1 MQLLAE
7 RRGAEMAAPHPREFA
22 EFFTALW
29 GRRPFAWQQDLAAR
43 VLQREVLDGKGA
55 QAPWPEA
62 IALPTASGKTAC
74 MDIAVFALAAQAAR
88 LNAGEAITAPRRIFF
103 VVDRRVIVDEA
114 HNRAQCLRDKLR
126 DAQDGILRE
135 VADSLRLI
143 GHGENWNS
151 DDLPLSVHAL
161 RGGMYRS
168 EAWVRNPLQPTIV
181 ASTVDQIGSRLL
193 FRAYGR
199 GPRTWPIYA
208 GLAANDSLIL
218 LDEAHCAQPFLQTL
232 QAVNLFRNWAH
243 QPLGRC
249 FHPVVMSATPPP
261 CLNDVFKDYSDEGRR
276 SDHPLGKRQ
285 LAGKPAELVCVGE
298 AIIKAKANSRSR
310 DLDEETA
317 NRLAS
322 EMVKELA
329 LSAQKLLGSGRQAV
343 ALFVNRVA
351 TARRVWKRLREG
363 GENLSTVLLTGR
375 MRDIDKDAAVDRL
388 ASLDLHSSR
397 SSTRHLEK
405 PVIVVATQ
413 TLEVGADL
421 DFDGLVTECASLDA
435 LRQRFGRLNRM
446 GRCVDGRAVIL
457 VRADQ
462 AKPKK
467 GVADPV
473 YGEALAET
481 WKWLKKQASKKREID
496 FGIAHL
502 NERLPQGDQLSKL
515 NAPVHDAPVM
525 LPAHVDCWSQTA
537 PTPQPSPD
545 IALFLRGP
553 QEGAADVRV
562 CWRADLDLTSDDGK
576 DQAIESLRLCA
587 PSGGE
592 TLPVPVGLFK
602 RWLAGK
608 QEEDDS
614 PDLEGVGAADQA
626 VEDCRD
632 ADCSV
637 IRWRGAETGRQEVI
651 FDPEQV
657 RPGDLIVIPTR
668 HPGRFD
674 QLGDL
679 PPEASEHPDSLDVG
693 DQAHRMA
700 RAKPILRLHPALVAA
715 WPDLISVKS
724 KALDLLGDV
733 EERFES
739 DPDEIAHEVR
749 DLLIELSAV
758 QDLDLSRWNWMPETA
773 RELKKEFSVSRL
785 RRECRLAG
793 PALILAGQHR
803 LPKLANEADHFS
815 DEDDATASAISHR
828 GGQPVLLRKHLPGVE
843 EFAGRHANGC
853 GLPEDLAEAITRA
866 GLLHDIG
873 KADPRFQSLLRNGAP
888 PGDQLLAKSAEMP
901 KTRVA
906 VGRTHVASG
915 YPDGGRHEL
924 LSVRLAESC
933 PALLPK
939 KPILRDLVL
948 HLVGSHHGY
957 CRPFAPVVADAEGGT
972 VKFDLRGHQMQ
983 WSGPTGL
990 ERLDSGAADRYW
1002 RLVRHYGWW
1011 GLAWL
1016 EALLRLA
1023 DWRRSEWEETHDAG

>member
-1 MQLLAE
+1 
-7 RRGAEMAAPHPREFA
+7 
-22 EFFTALW
+22 
-29 GRRPFAWQQDLAAR
+29 
-43 VLQREVLDGKGA
+43 
-55 QAPWPEA
+55 
-62 IALPTASGKTAC
+62 

-88 LNAGEAITAPRRIFF
+88 LNTGEAITAPRRIFF

-114 HNRAQCLRDKLR
+114 YNRAQRLRDKLR
-126 DAQDGILRE
+126 DAQDGILKE

-143 GHGENWNS
+143 GHGENWNF
-151 DDLPLSVHAL
+151 DDLPLSAHAL

-168 EAWVRNPLQPTIV
+168 DSWVRNPLQPAIV
-181 ASTVDQIGSRLL
+181 ACTVDQLGSRLL

-232 QAVNLFRNWAH
+232 QAVNLFRDWAH
-243 QPLGRC
+243 QPVGRC

-261 CLNDVFKDYSDEGRR
+261 GLKDVFEDSSDEGRR

-285 LAGKPAELVCVGE
+285 LAKKPAELKCVGE
-298 AIIKAKANSRSR
+298 AIIKAKANSRSKSF
-310 DLDEETA
+310 DGETA

-329 LSAQKLLGSGRQAV
+329 LSAQKLLGSGRQAIV
-343 ALFVNRVA
+343 LFVNRVA
-351 TARRVWKRLREG
+351 TARRVWKRLRES
-363 GENLSTVLLTGR
+363 GENLDAVLLTGR
-375 MRDIDKDAAVDRL
+375 MRDIDKNATVDRL
-388 ASLDLHSSR
+388 KSLDLHSSR
-397 SSTRHLEK
+397 SSARHLEK

-446 GRCVDGRAVIL
+446 GRCVDGRAIIL
-457 VRADQ
+457 IRCDQ

-467 GVADPV
+467 GEADPV

-481 WKWLKKQASKKREID
+481 WKWLKRQASKNREID
-496 FGIAHL
+496 FGVAHL
-502 NERLPQGDQLSKL
+502 NGLLPQGDQLSKL
-515 NAPVHDAPVM
+515 NAPARDAPVM
-525 LPAHVDCWSQTA
+525 LPAHVDCWAQTA
-537 PTPQPSPD
+537 PVPQPSPD

-553 QEGAADVRV
+553 QEGAADVRA
-562 CWRADLDLTSDDGK
+562 CWRSGLDLTSDGGK
-576 DQAIESLRLCA
+576 DQAIESLRLCP
-587 PSGGE
+587 PSSGE

-602 RWLAGK
+602 RWLAGEQK
-608 QEEDDS
+608 EDDS
-614 PDLEGVGAADQA
+614 PDLEGVGAADQE
-626 VEDCRD
+626 VEGCRG
-632 ADCSV
+632 AEYSIV
-637 IRWRGAETGRQEVI
+637 RWRGSETGRQDVI
-651 FDPEQV
+651 FDPKKV
-657 RPGDLIVIPTR
+657 RPSDLIVIPTQ
-668 HPGRFD
+668 HPGQFD
-674 QLGDL
+674 RLGDL
-679 PPEASEHPDSLDVG
+679 PAEASELRDSLDVG
-693 DQAHRMA
+693 DQAHRVA
-700 RAKPILRLHPALVAA
+700 RAKPILRLLPALVAA
-715 WPDLISVKS
+715 WPDEISVKS
-724 KALDLLGDV
+724 KALDLLNDV
-733 EERFES
+733 ERKFES
-739 DPDEIAHEVR
+739 DPDEIAHAVH
-749 DLLIELSAV
+749 DLLIDLSTV
-758 QDLDLSRWNWMPETA
+758 PQLDSSRWNWLPEA
-773 RELKKEFSVSRL
+773 AGELKKEFSVSTL
-785 RRECRLAG
+785 RRECRLVG
-793 PALILAGQHR
+793 LGLILAGR
-803 LPKLANEADHFS
+803 RCLSKLANEADHFS
-815 DEDDATASAISHR
+815 DEDDATASGVSHR

-853 GLPEDLAEAITRA
+853 GLPEDLAESIARA

-901 KTRVA
+901 KTRA
-906 VGRTHVASG
+906 AIRRAHAASG

-933 PALLPK
+933 PSLLPK
-939 KPILRDLVL
+939 EPILRDLVL

-957 CRPFAPVVADAEGGT
+957 CRPFAPVVADAEDGN
-972 VKFDLRGHQMQ
+972 VKFDLHDHQMQ
-983 WSGPTGL
+983 WSGPTGM

-1023 DWRRSEWEETHDAG
+1023 DWRRSEWEEAHDAG